1 SCRCYGSPYE
11 AARVPEGNRHVAVRR
26 AVAALAVGDDF
37 FVRRDA
43 GLLVHGFQLGV
54 GFKSAVGGD
63 VVRPLDVHRARNRA
77 AARRAHVGAE
87 VFAPPAGIEDGNGF
101 FVERAKH
108 VVGARQHL
116 APLGGFEHRRF
127 GCGSFRGHRRAGGFP
142 GLETAVEHFD
152 IRMPVI
158 FQKPQAARRAH
169 AGVVLVKDDF
179 FRFADTAQL
188 EHVMDH
194 EHERLERRVAGV
206 DEAQAEKIEMGRAG
220 DMAAGVVFGRTH
232 VDDTEIF
239 PAELWQQFAHG
250 REQGCARVLLFHRLP
265 ITLVE
270 MALQIMR
277 WRAAAAA
284 LAGATG
290 LLVLAGFAY
299 EPAVPGRKIT
309 FPADHYSHPD
319 FQTEWWYYTGHLQTE
334 SGRRYGY
341 QVTFFRF
348 GVRDR
353 QQATKEPP
361 LFSDLYM
368 AHFALSDIEA
378 KKFTFR
384 ERINRGL
391 AGRAGAATNRYLVWN
406 ENWRVA
412 GDAKNHAIAIEDRG
426 TRLRLSLQSLK
437 PPVLHGE
444 NGLSQK
450 AEGRGRASYYYSLTR
465 LRTDGELSSGKTEKV
480 RGLSWMDHEFG
491 SNQLGAD
498 QVGWDWFSLQ
508 LDNDTEIMLYLM
520 RRKDGSAD
528 PYS

>member
-1 SCRCYGSPYE
+1 
-11 AARVPEGNRHVAVRR
+11 
-26 AVAALAVGDDF
+26 
-37 FVRRDA
+37 
-43 GLLVHGFQLGV
+43 
-54 GFKSAVGGD
+54 
-63 VVRPLDVHRARNRA
+63 
-77 AARRAHVGAE
+77 
-87 VFAPPAGIEDGNGF
+87 
-101 FVERAKH
+101 
-108 VVGARQHL
+108 
-116 APLGGFEHRRF
+116 
-127 GCGSFRGHRRAGGFP
+127 
-142 GLETAVEHFD
+142 
-152 IRMPVI
+152 
-158 FQKPQAARRAH
+158 
-169 AGVVLVKDDF
+169 
-179 FRFADTAQL
+179 
-188 EHVMDH
+188 
-194 EHERLERRVAGV
+194 
-206 DEAQAEKIEMGRAG
+206 
-220 DMAAGVVFGRTH
+220 
-232 VDDTEIF
+232 
-239 PAELWQQFAHG
+239 
-250 REQGCARVLLFHRLP
+250 
-265 ITLVE
+265 
-270 MALQIMR
+270 MR

-465 LRTDGELSSGKTEKV
+465 LRTDGELSSGGKTEKV

-528 PYS
+528 PYSSGTLVNRDGATRHLDLKDYRVEILDRWKSPASGADYPIRWKIAIPGEAIELEITPAFPDQELVTSRSTRVTYWEGAVGIKGTCRGKAVSGEGYAEMTGYAGKLNI